1 MGKTRNLRRSKK
13 VVKTKPKRTR
23 SRVSKKN
30 GKKTHKKRYRS
41 RKKRGGLRNINS
53 AEVYAVLNKND
64 LFILDDNTYNNRLLT
79 EVNKDK
85 TVINVRDPD
94 SAIIEIANEKANK
107 IANEIANEKANEKA
121 NENASFQ
128 ITNFPDNPPEPTIND
143 TNNDTNNVKRK
154 GYIEVKRL

>member
-30 GKKTHKKRYRS
+30 GKKTHKKRYSS
-41 RKKRGGLRNINS
+41 RKKRGGLNKIIHS
-53 AEVYAVLNKND
+53 AEVYALLKENKFFKKDDKDYNER
-64 LFILDDNTYNNRLLT
+64 LFNQVSED
-79 EVNKDK
+79 EA
-85 TVINVRDPD
+85 VINATDPD
-94 SAIIEIANEKANK
+94 LAIIDAATE

-128 ITNFPDNPPEPTIND
+128 ITNFPNNPPEPTIND
-143 TNNDTNNVKRK
+143 TNNSK
-154 GYIEVKRL
+154 GYIEVKKL